1 MSQSNPILE
10 IKALNKRFGA
20 THANKDIYFELQ
32 PGEIR
37 GLAGENGSGKSTLL
51 TQIAGIQSKD
61 SGEMFRDGKP
71 YDPKSPLEANQ
82 QGVAI
87 VVQELGLVSNL
98 PAGINVYL
106 GRTKQFSRF
115 GIVSSKKV
123 YEAANRELERWGL
136 PSIPFHRMSSEM
148 NVESR
153 KMVELARALAVDPQ
167 ILILD
172 EVTQSLSHDNRTVLY
187 RLIQKFKEMGR
198 SIILISHDLE
208 EMLKITDSISI
219 LRDGELLAT
228 ERSADLTLEELKVR
242 MVGRKIEGDYYRSD
256 TAPQYEKAVALSMQ
270 DISTEH
276 LKNVSFDLHKGEI
289 FGLCGLSDSGIRE
302 VGQVAY
308 GLLSHTGGQVL
319 LPNRQIAISSPH
331 QALSNKVAYVPK
343 DRDGEALMM
352 ATSIQNNFC
361 LPSVEQLRGRF
372 GFLSPRKMQQVA
384 VQAREEFSVKST
396 GVDQLM
402 SALSGGNKQK
412 VNLGR
417 WLIKDL
423 DVLIVDCPTRGVD
436 VGVKA
441 YIYQCLRKAKQEGL
455 AILLI
460 TDELSEV
467 IGMADTIAV
476 MKDGEIRKVLP
487 RSAQLSEETII
498 EVMT

>member
-1 MSQSNPILE
+1 MSQSNLILE
-10 IKALNKRFGA
+10 VKALNKRFGA
-20 THANKDIYFELQ
+20 THANKDIYFQLQ

-82 QGVAI
+82 NGVAI

-115 GIVSSKKV
+115 GIISNKKV
-123 YEAANRELERWGL
+123 YEAANQELARWGL
-136 PSIPFHRMSSEM
+136 PPIPFHKMSSEM

-187 RLIQKFKEMGR
+187 GLIQKFKEMGR

-228 ERSADLTLEELKVR
+228 ERSADLSLDELKIR
-242 MVGRKIEGDYYRSD
+242 MVGRKIEGEYYRSD
-256 TAPQYEKAVALSMQ
+256 TCPQYQDEIALSVK
-270 DISTEH
+270 DISTDH
-276 LKNVSFDLHKGEI
+276 LKHVSFDLHKGEI
-289 FGLCGLSDSGIRE
+289 FGFCGLSDSGIRE

-308 GLLSHTGGQVL
+308 GLMSHKGGQVT
-319 LPNRQIAISSPH
+319 LPGRNVTIHSPH

-352 ATSIQNNFC
+352 AASIQNNFC
-361 LPSVEQLRGRF
+361 LPSVEQLKGKF

-384 VQAREEFSVKST
+384 AKAREDFSVKST

-402 SALSGGNKQK
+402 NALSGGNKQK

-441 YIYQCLRKAKQEGL
+441 YIYQCLRQAKQEGL

-476 MKDGEIRKVLP
+476 MKDGEVRKVLP
-487 RSAQLSEETII
+487 RSAELSEETII